1 MARRHCGV
9 ARGWGEPHIRRD
21 DGREPQHRG
30 RPHRSHQ
37 ALAYRLHLS
46 PLELCSAVLFPLAP
60 AVGLRMST
68 RKGPLTGCSIMTS
81 SWYRRIFPNRLAAHR
96 AREERL
102 TTRRV
107 AGIAISFAGVVLVIA
122 KGTSALV
129 HE

>member
-1 MARRHCGV
+1 
-9 ARGWGEPHIRRD
+9 
-21 DGREPQHRG
+21 
-30 RPHRSHQ
+30 
-37 ALAYRLHLS
+37 
-46 PLELCSAVLFPLAP
+46 
-60 AVGLRMST
+60 MST

-129 HE
+129 HELSFSSTTIVSPVLKPVFIRYR